1 MPTRRTRDTC
11 LLIGYTMATANKT
24 TPTRAK
30 KDAARATKK
39 AAAVV
44 AVRSDA
50 VGALIAQAGQAAQS
64 MYNTAREAAL
74 AASKQ
79 LNPAK
84 PLKER
89 IAEVLS
95 LYVKDLNDAGP
106 NVKSVFGD
114 VLTLQACAQTPVV
127 VAVPGKDGKAVD
139 TSMTASEAAQASKHA
154 MRDAASQ
161 VRAAHNIGRKAGG
174 GRKAAAPKP
183 VESSKAK
190 QPDTVKASD
199 VDAFTAWLDALPDY
213 LSDAVY
219 HPRIVARMIESGWS
233 LSRAAKGRKV
243 AGKAQA

>member
-1 MPTRRTRDTC
+1 MTTSTK
-11 LLIGYTMATANKT
+11 TA
-24 TPTRAK
+24 PTRAQ

-44 AVRSDA
+44 ATRSDA

-139 TSMTASEAAQASKHA
+139 TSMNAGEAVSASKHA

-161 VRAAHNIGRKAGG
+161 VRSAHGIGRKAGG
-174 GRKAAAPKP
+174 GRKAAAPKV
-183 VESSKAK
+183 VESSKVA
-190 QPDTVKASD
+190 QPATVTASD
-199 VDAFTAWLDALPDY
+199 VDRFEQWLDMLPEYVADNI
-213 LSDAVY
+213 Y
-219 HPRIVARMIESGWS
+219 HARISARLIEAGWTI
-233 LSRAAKGRKV
+233 SRAVKGRKV
-243 AGKAQA
+243 AGKAQT